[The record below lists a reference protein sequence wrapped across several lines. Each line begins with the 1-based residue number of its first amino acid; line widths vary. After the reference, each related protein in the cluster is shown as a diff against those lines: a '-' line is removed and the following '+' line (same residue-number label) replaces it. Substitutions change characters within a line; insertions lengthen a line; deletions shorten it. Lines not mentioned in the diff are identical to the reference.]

1 MAEQQL
7 SRGAIRLTAFDNA
20 EMDFQLMRS
29 LGAVAFGGGSVGEI
43 ARARAAIA
51 DGDPASWV
59 AAFSALAAQVEAP
72 KAGSDALRG
81 EAALRAS
88 MYWRAAEY
96 YARPEQAAA
105 LGRKSRIVF
114 QAAMELLGIACE
126 TIIVRLNGESL
137 TGYLLPPAQA
147 NGQPAPL
154 IVALSGFDGSTE
166 ELYFEIAAAARQR
179 GYACLLI
186 EGPGQAGTRRE
197 NPHSVFTPD
206 YAPVVH
212 AFIDAVKGRRSIDL
226 RRSTLYGISFGGYF
240 ASQAMAAGAPCHA
253 LIANS
258 PILDL
263 QAYMTAFIGPALCAD
278 PPDIKVDEIDE
289 VPDTA
294 LPPLLKHGLRTSCLR
309 FGTDTFAGFLQRLGD
324 FKVMQPAAIM
334 QPSLA
339 LYGEGE
345 GAEVERQAKAFA
357 AQVGGP
363 VTLRQFHDDEGAGD
377 HCQFGNLAL
386 SAAVVL
392 DWLDDLWRMPRD

>member
-1 MAEQQL
+1 MTEQQL
-7 SRGAIRLTAFDNA
+7 SRGAARLAAFDNA

-43 ARARAAIA
+43 ARARAGIV

-72 KAGSDALRG
+72 KAGGDTLRG

-96 YARPEQAAA
+96 YARPEHAAA

-126 TIIVRLNGESL
+126 TIVVTLNGESL
-137 TGYLLPPAQA
+137 TGYLLPPALSEKT
-147 NGQPAPL
+147 PAPL
-154 IVALSGFDGSTE
+154 IVGLSGFDGSTE
-166 ELYFEIAAAARQR
+166 ELYFEIAAAARLR

-197 NPHSVFTPD
+197 NPNSVFTPD
-206 YAPVVH
+206 YAPVVQ
-212 AFIDAVKGRRSIDL
+212 AFIDAIKDRDSIDL
-226 RRSTLYGISFGGYF
+226 QRSALYGISFGGYF

-278 PPDIKVDEIDE
+278 PPDIKVGEIND
-289 VPDTA
+289 VPDA
-294 LPPLLKHGLRTSCLR
+294 VLPPLLKHGLRTSCLR

-324 FKVMQPAAIM
+324 FKVAQPAAIAC
-334 QPSLA
+334 PALA

-357 AQVGGP
+357 AQVSGP
-363 VTLRQFHDDEGAGD
+363 VTLRQFRNDEGAGD

-392 DWLDDLWRMPRD
+392 DWLDGLWRSPRN